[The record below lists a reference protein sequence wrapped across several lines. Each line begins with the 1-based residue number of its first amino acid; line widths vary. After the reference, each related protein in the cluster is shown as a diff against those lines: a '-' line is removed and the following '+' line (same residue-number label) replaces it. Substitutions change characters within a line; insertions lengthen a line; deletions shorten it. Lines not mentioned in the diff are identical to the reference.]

1 MTDWGTPAVCGI
13 VLAAGAGSRY
23 GGPKALARTADG
35 RSWARLAVDLLER
48 AGCDDILVAVGAES
62 AAAERV
68 VPPRARAVR
77 VPDWDSGLSASL
89 RGALAAAAD
98 THAPAALVIPVDTPA
113 MPAAVCA
120 RVLAA
125 ADPSPSAL
133 ARAVF
138 GGTPGHPVLLGR
150 DHWEQVAATL
160 VGDTGAAGYLREH
173 RAARIECGD
182 IWDGAD
188 VDVR

>member
-1 MTDWGTPAVCGI
+1 
-13 VLAAGAGSRY
+13 
-23 GGPKALARTADG
+23 
-35 RSWARLAVDLLER
+35 
-48 AGCDDILVAVGAES
+48 
-62 AAAERV
+62 
-68 VPPRARAVR
+68 
-77 VPDWDSGLSASL
+77 
-89 RGALAAAAD
+89 
-98 THAPAALVIPVDTPA
+98 
-113 MPAAVCA
+113 AVCA